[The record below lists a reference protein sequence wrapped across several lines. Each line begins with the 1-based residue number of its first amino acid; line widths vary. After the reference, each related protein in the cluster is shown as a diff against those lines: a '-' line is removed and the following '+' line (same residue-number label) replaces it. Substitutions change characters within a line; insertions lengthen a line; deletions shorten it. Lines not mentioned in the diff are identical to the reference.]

1 MNFGGELAR
10 MERQSQIRHL
20 IERYQAKSIIFLAV
34 KDQTPKGATPPQVLV
49 WRKYQTLGCR
59 QNIDIPKNILVT
71 SSESTK
77 DGKAKFNHFA
87 LVCNTAVPIRAGNT
101 ARDFANSHYKNLMK
115 AGKGYELG
123 SNQRGQRTTSPLVKW
138 TSHPVTANDCNS
150 AIQFSAHFAAPDCVE
165 LHDSKRVP
173 YAQILALN
181 AINNVEQ
188 WLAAVA
194 AIRR

>member
-1 MNFGGELAR
+1 
-10 MERQSQIRHL
+10 MEKL
-20 IERYQAKSIIFLAV
+20 NSIISLLCAMLPFQFAQETQLE
-34 KDQTPKGATPPQVLV
+34 
-49 WRKYQTLGCR
+49 
-59 QNIDIPKNILVT
+59 ILLIVI
-71 SSESTK
+71 TK
-77 DGKAKFNHFA
+77 SDEG
-87 LVCNTAVPIRAGNT
+87 R
-101 ARDFANSHYKNLMK
+101 
-115 AGKGYELG
+115 KGYELG